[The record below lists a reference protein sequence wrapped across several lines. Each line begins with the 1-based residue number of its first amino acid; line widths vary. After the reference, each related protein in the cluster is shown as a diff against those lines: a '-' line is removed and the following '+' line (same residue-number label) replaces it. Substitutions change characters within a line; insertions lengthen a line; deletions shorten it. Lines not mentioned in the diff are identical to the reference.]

1 MALKIFW
8 NKIEILNSCS
18 KTRTDKKLSAQDSG
32 IKPGRSINGLLNLYG
47 IGGSLDMKAC
57 IWLCNLCMTLLT
69 TNSWSYSDV
78 FFQWLWY
85 FTVPGL
91 PPLESCFTSIPKHSP
106 ILLGSQPSISF
117 ILTTDYWLCQARH
130 FKHQVSTNFWH
141 SPLSI
146 LSHETQNSIFC
157 KTNTE

>member
-57 IWLCNLCMTLLT
+57 I
-69 TNSWSYSDV
+69 
-78 FFQWLWY
+78 
-85 FTVPGL
+85 
-91 PPLESCFTSIPKHSP
+91 
-106 ILLGSQPSISF
+106 
-117 ILTTDYWLCQARH
+117 
-130 FKHQVSTNFWH
+130 
-141 SPLSI
+141 
-146 LSHETQNSIFC
+146 
-157 KTNTE
+157 